1 LIPIGLVEFRSGLV
15 ALAKKVAPHP
25 RIVQARNIADS
36 IHLVRLRERNMPM
49 LFIHVLTG
57 DMIAEDYEGIN
68 LPSPEEAHAIAIVSA
83 RELLADNIKSA
94 STTPL
99 KAVTITDESGKE
111 LMTILAKDVLPEPL
125 K

>member
-1 LIPIGLVEFRSGLV
+1 
-15 ALAKKVAPHP
+15 
-25 RIVQARNIADS
+25 
-36 IHLVRLRERNMPM
+36 MPM